1 MKNNEQ
7 SGFILM
13 IIIMIVVAVFIIGL
27 AIYRINQ
34 ANTTPEPARET
45 DQSVH
50 FG

>member
-1 MKNNEQ
+1 MRNNEQ

-13 IIIMIVVAVFIIGL
+13 IVIMITVAVFIIGF
-27 AIYRINQ
+27 AVYRINQ
-34 ANTTPEPARET
+34 ANTTPEPAREN